1 MVEIAEEQLTY
12 AKLLDR
18 GMKVGIL
25 FLIVSF
31 TLYASGL
38 LAPHVPVAELPKYWG
53 MPVKQYL
60 TATGIHPG
68 WSWVGLVG
76 QGDFSNFIGIAF
88 LSGITIACYLAIIP
102 DLPPQERSHLRR
114 HCHPRGAGPHARCLR
129 PAPVGRPLTARRLT
143 GAAQTPLQGGPV
155 ASCNSPW

>member
-1 MVEIAEEQLTY
+1 MSDNMQARQLPIAPSVLEVARVEKRVVEIAEEQLTY

-38 LAPHVPVAELPKYWG
+38 LAPHVPVADLPKYWG

-68 WSWVGLVG
+68 WSWIDLVG

-102 DLPPQERSHLRR
+102 TFLRKRDLTYAVIAILEVL
-114 HCHPRGAGPHARCLR
+114 
-129 PAPVGRPLTARRLT
+129 VLTL
-143 GAAQTPLQGGPV
+143 AASGLLQSGGH
-155 ASCNSPW
+155 

>member
-1 MVEIAEEQLTY
+1 MSDNMHARPLPIAPAVLEVARGEKRVVEIAEEQLTY
-12 AKLLDR
+12 AKLLDQ
-18 GMKVGIL
+18 GMRVSIL
-25 FLIVSF
+25 VLIVSF

-38 LAPHVPVAELPKYWG
+38 LAPYVPVADLPKYWG

-60 TATGIHPG
+60 GATGIHSG

-102 DLPPQERSHLRR
+102 AFLRKRDLTYAVIAVVEVL
-114 HCHPRGAGPHARCLR
+114 
-129 PAPVGRPLTARRLT
+129 VLTL
-143 GAAQTPLQGGPV
+143 AASGLLQSGGH
-155 ASCNSPW
+155 

>member
-1 MVEIAEEQLTY
+1 MSDNMQARQLPIAPSVTEVARGEKRVVEIAEEQLAY

-38 LAPHVPVAELPKYWG
+38 LAPHVPVADLPKYWG

-60 TATGIHPG
+60 AATGIHPG

-102 DLPPQERSHLRR
+102 SFLRKRDLTYAVIAILEVL
-114 HCHPRGAGPHARCLR
+114 
-129 PAPVGRPLTARRLT
+129 VLTL
-143 GAAQTPLQGGPV
+143 AASGLLQSGGH
-155 ASCNSPW
+155 